1 MLAKALWN
9 GRGASKSVGIITK
22 RGVYTQATEPKV
34 FINKHT
40 KVICQG
46 MTGKHV
52 RYLLTSFRERSTLK
66 GPSHTAPTW

>member
-9 GRGASKSVGIITK
+9 GRQTCKAVVNSSK
-22 RGVYTQATEPKV
+22 RGVYTAETQPKV

-52 RYLLTSFRERSTLK
+52 RYLLY
-66 GPSHTAPTW
+66 